1 MAMPA
6 ITADMDTSFL
16 SFLGDTVGDALHQAP
31 SLAVVM
37 LATAIAAATG
47 AVTAVSIID
56 HRRDTADDLTLLS
69 SVNVSIAF
77 LVALLGRLINVK
89 RDQIAPGSEDALRAL
104 ELLEAEEPRDDL
116 VLELEPWVEAD
127 YRLRLPDHEVFA
139 RAGRQLD
146 VVQLLTLLDL
156 SLSDLCHLIRQ
167 RNSVIGELTIQG
179 QYDDTFRTDTLRHYV
194 SISRDIARLTDE
206 NLFFIDKSIQK
217 LRLLAQKSLPRH
229 LHARIADVG
238 LRPETGPLM
247 PPSDLIKT
255 FE

>member
-1 MAMPA
+1 
-6 ITADMDTSFL
+6 MDVSFL
-16 SFLGDTVGDALHQAP
+16 SHLSATATDALQAAP
-31 SLAVVM
+31 SLTVVL
-37 LATAIAAATG
+37 LAMAIAAATG
-47 AVTAVSIID
+47 AITAVAIID
-56 HRRDTADDLTLLS
+56 GKREDADDLTMLA

-89 RDQIAPGSEDALRAL
+89 RDQIVPGSEDALRAAS
-104 ELLEAEEPRDDL
+104 LLEKDSDSTIT
-116 VLELEPWVEAD
+116 LELEPWVEAD

-156 SLSDLCHLIRQ
+156 SLADLCHLIRQ
-167 RNSVIGELTIQG
+167 RNALIAEMTVQG
-179 QYDDTFRTDTLRHYV
+179 QYDDTYRSDSLRSYIGV
-194 SISRDIARLTDE
+194 TRDIARLTDE

-217 LRLLAQKSLPRH
+217 LRTLAQKSLPKK

-247 PPSDLIKT
+247 PPADLIKT

>member
-1 MAMPA
+1 
-6 ITADMDTSFL
+6 MDASFIALL
-16 SFLGDTVGDALHQAP
+16 SDTVTDALHAAP
-31 SLAVVM
+31 SLVIVL
-37 LATAIAAATG
+37 LAMAIAAATG
-47 AVTAVSIID
+47 AITAVAIID
-56 HRRDTADDLTLLS
+56 NRRDEANDATLLA

-89 RDQIAPGSEDALRAL
+89 RDQVVPGAEDALLAAS
-104 ELLEAEEPRDDL
+104 LLDKNGDDAITL
-116 VLELEPWVEAD
+116 DLEPWVEAD
-127 YRLRLPDHEVFA
+127 YRLRLPDHDVFA

-156 SLSDLCHLIRQ
+156 SLADLCHLIRQ
-167 RNSVIGELTIQG
+167 RNALIAEMTMQG
-179 QYDDTFRTDTLRHYV
+179 QYDDTYRTDSLRHYIT
-194 SISRDIARLTDE
+194 ISRDIARLTDE

-217 LRLLAQKSLPRH
+217 LRTLAQKSLPRA

-247 PPSDLIKT
+247 PPTDLIKT

>member
-1 MAMPA
+1 MNVSF
-6 ITADMDTSFL
+6 ISHLSDTAT
-16 SFLGDTVGDALHQAP
+16 DALQVAP
-31 SLAVVM
+31 SLTVVL
-37 LATAIAAATG
+37 LAMAIAAATG
-47 AVTAVSIID
+47 AITAVAIID
-56 HRRDTADDLTLLS
+56 GKREEADDLTMLA

-89 RDQIAPGSEDALRAL
+89 RDQIVPGSEDALRAAA
-104 ELLEAEEPRDDL
+104 LLEKDGDDTIT
-116 VLELEPWVEAD
+116 LELEPWVEAD

-156 SLSDLCHLIRQ
+156 SLADLCHLIRQ
-167 RNSVIGELTIQG
+167 RNALIAEMTVQG
-179 QYDDTFRTDTLRHYV
+179 QYDDTYRSDSLRSYIGV
-194 SISRDIARLTDE
+194 TRDIARLTDE

-217 LRLLAQKSLPRH
+217 LRMLAQKSLPKK

-247 PPSDLIKT
+247 PPTDLIKT

>member
-1 MAMPA
+1 MDVSF
-6 ITADMDTSFL
+6 ISHRSDTAT
-16 SFLGDTVGDALHQAP
+16 DALQAAP
-31 SLAVVM
+31 SLTVVL
-37 LATAIAAATG
+37 LAMAIAAATG
-47 AVTAVSIID
+47 AITAVAIID
-56 HRRDTADDLTLLS
+56 GKREEADDLTMLA

-89 RDQIAPGSEDALRAL
+89 RDQIVPGSEDALRAAA
-104 ELLEAEEPRDDL
+104 LLEKDGDDTIT
-116 VLELEPWVEAD
+116 LELEPWVEAD

-156 SLSDLCHLIRQ
+156 SLADLCHLIRQ
-167 RNSVIGELTIQG
+167 RNALIAEMTVQG
-179 QYDDTFRTDTLRHYV
+179 QYDDTYRSDSLRSYIGV
-194 SISRDIARLTDE
+194 TRDIARLTDE

-217 LRLLAQKSLPRH
+217 LRMLAQKSLPKK

-247 PPSDLIKT
+247 PPTDLIKT

>member
-1 MAMPA
+1 MDVSF
-6 ITADMDTSFL
+6 ISHLSETAT
-16 SFLGDTVGDALHQAP
+16 DALQAAP
-31 SLAVVM
+31 SLTVVL
-37 LATAIAAATG
+37 LAMAIAAATG
-47 AVTAVSIID
+47 AITAVAIID
-56 HRRDTADDLTLLS
+56 GKREEADDLTMLA

-89 RDQIAPGSEDALRAL
+89 RDQIVPGSEDALRAAA
-104 ELLEAEEPRDDL
+104 LLEKDGDDTIT
-116 VLELEPWVEAD
+116 LELEPWVEAD

-156 SLSDLCHLIRQ
+156 SLADLCHLIRQ
-167 RNSVIGELTIQG
+167 RNALIAEMTVQG
-179 QYDDTFRTDTLRHYV
+179 QYDDTYRSDSLRSYIAV
-194 SISRDIARLTDE
+194 TRDIARLTDE

-217 LRLLAQKSLPRH
+217 LRMLAQKSLPKK

-247 PPSDLIKT
+247 PPTDLIKT

>member
-1 MAMPA
+1 
-6 ITADMDTSFL
+6 MDVSFL
-16 SFLGDTVGDALHQAP
+16 SHLSATATDALQAAP
-31 SLAVVM
+31 SLTVVL
-37 LATAIAAATG
+37 LAMAIAAATG
-47 AVTAVSIID
+47 AITAVAIID
-56 HRRDTADDLTLLS
+56 GKREDADDLTMLA

-89 RDQIAPGSEDALRAL
+89 RDQIVPGSEDALRAAS
-104 ELLEAEEPRDDL
+104 LLEKDSDSTIT
-116 VLELEPWVEAD
+116 LELEPWVEAD

-156 SLSDLCHLIRQ
+156 SLADLCHLIRQ
-167 RNSVIGELTIQG
+167 RNALIAEMTVQG
-179 QYDDTFRTDTLRHYV
+179 QYDDTYRSDSLRSYIGV
-194 SISRDIARLTDE
+194 TRDIARLTDE

-217 LRLLAQKSLPRH
+217 LRTLAQKSLPKK

-247 PPSDLIKT
+247 PPTDLIKT

>member
-1 MAMPA
+1 M
-6 ITADMDTSFL
+6 TT
-16 SFLGDTVGDALHQAP
+16 LGDTVTAALQTAP
-31 SLAVVM
+31 SLSVVLLAV
-37 LATAIAAATG
+37 AIAAATG
-47 AVTAVSIID
+47 AVTAVAIID
-56 HRRDTADDLTLLS
+56 GRREENDNLVLLAG
-69 SVNVSIAF
+69 VNVSIAF

-89 RDQIAPGSEDALRAL
+89 RDQVVPGAEDALLAAA
-104 ELLEAEEPRDDL
+104 LLEKDADENITLD
-116 VLELEPWVEAD
+116 LEPWVEAD
-127 YRLRLPDHEVFA
+127 YRLRLPEHDVFA

-156 SLSDLCHLIRQ
+156 SLADLCHLIRQ
-167 RNSVIGELTIQG
+167 RNALIAELTVQG
-179 QYDDTFRTDTLRHYV
+179 QYDDTYRSDSLRSYIAV
-194 SISRDIARLTDE
+194 NRDIARLTDE

-217 LRLLAQKSLPRH
+217 LRTLAQKSLPKS

>member
-1 MAMPA
+1 
-6 ITADMDTSFL
+6 MDVSFL
-16 SFLGDTVGDALHQAP
+16 SHLSETATDALQAAP
-31 SLAVVM
+31 SLTVVL
-37 LATAIAAATG
+37 LAMAIAAATG
-47 AVTAVSIID
+47 AITAVAIID
-56 HRRDTADDLTLLS
+56 GKREDADDLTMLA

-89 RDQIAPGSEDALRAL
+89 RDQIVPGSEDALRAAS
-104 ELLEAEEPRDDL
+104 LLEKDSDSTIT
-116 VLELEPWVEAD
+116 LELEPWVEAD

-156 SLSDLCHLIRQ
+156 SLADLCHLIRQ
-167 RNSVIGELTIQG
+167 RNALIAEMTVQG
-179 QYDDTFRTDTLRHYV
+179 QYDDTYRSDSLRSY
-194 SISRDIARLTDE
+194 ISVTRDIARLTDE

-217 LRLLAQKSLPRH
+217 LRTLAQKSLPKK

-247 PPSDLIKT
+247 PPTDLIKT

>member
-1 MAMPA
+1 
-6 ITADMDTSFL
+6 MDVSFL
-16 SFLGDTVGDALHQAP
+16 SHLSATAADALQAAP
-31 SLAVVM
+31 SLTVVL
-37 LATAIAAATG
+37 LAMAIAAATG
-47 AVTAVSIID
+47 AITAVAIID
-56 HRRDTADDLTLLS
+56 GKREDADDLTMLA

-89 RDQIAPGSEDALRAL
+89 RDQIVPGSEDALRAAS
-104 ELLEAEEPRDDL
+104 LLEKDSDSTIT
-116 VLELEPWVEAD
+116 LELEPWVEAD

-156 SLSDLCHLIRQ
+156 SLADLCHLIRQ
-167 RNSVIGELTIQG
+167 RNALIAEMTVQG
-179 QYDDTFRTDTLRHYV
+179 QYDDTYRSDSLRSYIGV
-194 SISRDIARLTDE
+194 TRDIARLTDE

-217 LRLLAQKSLPRH
+217 LRTLAQKSLPKK

-247 PPSDLIKT
+247 PPTDLIKT

>member
-1 MAMPA
+1 MDASF
-6 ITADMDTSFL
+6 ISYLSETAT
-16 SFLGDTVGDALHQAP
+16 DALQAAP
-31 SLAVVM
+31 SLTVVL
-37 LATAIAAATG
+37 LAMAIAAATG
-47 AVTAVSIID
+47 AITAVAIID
-56 HRRDTADDLTLLS
+56 SKREEADDLTLLS

-89 RDQIAPGSEDALRAL
+89 RDQIVPGTEDALRAGA
-104 ELLEAEEPRDDL
+104 LLEKEQDETITLD
-116 VLELEPWVEAD
+116 LEPWVEAD

-156 SLSDLCHLIRQ
+156 SLADLCHLIRQ
-167 RNSVIGELTIQG
+167 RNALIAEMTMQG
-179 QYDDTFRTDTLRHYV
+179 QYDDTYRSDSLRHYITV
-194 SISRDIARLTDE
+194 NRDIARLTDE

-217 LRLLAQKSLPRH
+217 LRMLAQKSLPKGMH
-229 LHARIADVG
+229 TRIADVG

>member
-1 MAMPA
+1 MDVSF
-6 ITADMDTSFL
+6 ISHLSDTAT
-16 SFLGDTVGDALHQAP
+16 DALQAAP
-31 SLAVVM
+31 SLTVVL
-37 LATAIAAATG
+37 LAMAIAAATG
-47 AVTAVSIID
+47 AITAVAIID
-56 HRRDTADDLTLLS
+56 GKREEADDLTMLA

-89 RDQIAPGSEDALRAL
+89 RDQIVPGSEDALRAAA
-104 ELLEAEEPRDDL
+104 LLEKDGDDTIT
-116 VLELEPWVEAD
+116 LELEPWVEAD

-156 SLSDLCHLIRQ
+156 SLADLCHLIRQ
-167 RNSVIGELTIQG
+167 RNALIAEMTVQG
-179 QYDDTFRTDTLRHYV
+179 QYDDTYRSDSLRSYIAV
-194 SISRDIARLTDE
+194 TRDIARLTDE

-217 LRLLAQKSLPRH
+217 LRMLAQKSLPKK

-247 PPSDLIKT
+247 PPTDLIKT

>member
-1 MAMPA
+1 
-6 ITADMDTSFL
+6 MDVSFL
-16 SFLGDTVGDALHQAP
+16 SHLSATATDALQAAP
-31 SLAVVM
+31 SLTVVL
-37 LATAIAAATG
+37 LAMAIAAATG
-47 AVTAVSIID
+47 AITAVAIID
-56 HRRDTADDLTLLS
+56 GKREDADDLTMLA

-89 RDQIAPGSEDALRAL
+89 RDQIVPGSEDALRAAS
-104 ELLEAEEPRDDL
+104 LLEKDSDSTIT
-116 VLELEPWVEAD
+116 LELEPWVEAD

-156 SLSDLCHLIRQ
+156 SLADLCHLIRQ
-167 RNSVIGELTIQG
+167 RNALIAEMTVQG
-179 QYDDTFRTDTLRHYV
+179 QYDDTYRSDSLRSY
-194 SISRDIARLTDE
+194 IGMTRDIARLTDE

-217 LRLLAQKSLPRH
+217 LRTLAQKSLPKK

-247 PPSDLIKT
+247 PPTDLIKA